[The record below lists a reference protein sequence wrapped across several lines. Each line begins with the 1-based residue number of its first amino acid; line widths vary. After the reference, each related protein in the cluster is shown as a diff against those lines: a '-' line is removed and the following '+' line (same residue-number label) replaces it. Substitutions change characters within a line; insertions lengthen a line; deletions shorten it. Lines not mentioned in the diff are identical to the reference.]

1 MHLLIRLFS
10 PLATLMAGLVSP
22 GSAQELP
29 CQLCS
34 TADQEDRRQQAERAP
49 LRIDVETSLDFS
61 RVTQTGPGE
70 GEIALDPKSGERKVS
85 GALTDL
91 GGMSLRG
98 SAVVKG
104 QPNQPVLITLP
115 NRVQLNSSTGSVAEI
130 TDIRSDLGPAPS
142 LDADGQLR
150 FTFGGRLRVTGRV
163 SGVFRGSI
171 PITADYP

>member
-1 MHLLIRLFS
+1 MHLPLRLWS
-10 PLATLMAGLVSP
+10 LLAILMVGLTNAVA
-22 GSAQELP
+22 AQEPP

-34 TADQEDRRQQAERAP
+34 SADQEDRRQQAERAP

-61 RVTQTGPGE
+61 RVTQTEAGE
-70 GEIALDPKSGERKVS
+70 GEIVVDPVSGERKVS

-98 SAVVKG
+98 SARIKG
-104 QPNQPVLITLP
+104 QPHQPVLITLP
-115 NRVQLNSSTGSVAEI
+115 NRVQLRSSTGSVAEI
-130 TDIRSDLGPAPS
+130 TDIRSDLGPASS